1 MEIQSF
7 SNSEMSGLNTSKKVI
22 SMLKQAVDNLLW
34 LSESDYPIDILEWTV
49 SEEQPFTV
57 ETLLQATHHSS
68 DCPVQQLTLESL
80 FQPLMQEQ
88 DWFGPEEHQMAQR
101 FQALYQLL
109 QEHLSE
115 IQVYR
120 IGTVEVD
127 IYIVGKVTP
136 IRLIGLHTRLVET

>member
-1 MEIQSF
+1 MGDIQA
-7 SNSEMSGLNTSKKVI
+7 NTNVI
-22 SMLKQAVDNLLW
+22 SMLKQAIDNLLW
-34 LSESDYPIDILEWTV
+34 LSESEYPIDILEWTV

-57 ETLLQATHHSS
+57 ETLLQTTQHSP
-68 DCPVQQLTLESL
+68 DCPVQQLTLEAL
-80 FQPLMQEQ
+80 FQPLLQEQ

-101 FQALYQLL
+101 FQSLYQLL

-136 IRLIGLHTRLVET
+136 TKVIGLHTRLVET